1 MSYLEDKWL
10 EGYTLGKQDIIHK
23 KSWAENAPAETDS
36 DYLFDQDRAEVE
48 IDVKEED
55 LYSDTNWIV
64 SSKLIYD
71 KFIRNNA
78 TNKSQSAVGTVGPDS
93 YKKMANK
100 MMTSNDVKASS
111 LLEDIPFE
119 QMNDEQRKKYAE
131 FGLEFM
137 GAFNY
142 NLPMMGIRT
151 SQLSDMEDDTKFRFL
166 QMMKTYDDKE
176 ITWSGTGRF
185 FKNMLTDPT
194 TYIGLSTLGV
204 GVIGR
209 HGVKEMTKKGL
220 IEAFK
225 GSIKSPTALAAFE
238 GGTYFTADD
247 ALRQSVKI
255 QGDEQTGFD
264 FGQSAISFGTGA
276 LFGGALA
283 KGANYLADMVS
294 PTERFLNKVY
304 NNAEEAQVGLV
315 SFLKEATEGPLIIN
329 DKATVTGAT
338 TVDPGIKTRESS
350 RRKIGAKGYTD
361 PNQVTDI
368 VRTGVNTDRPEDADA
383 IVKMLSE
390 TYEIVDEGWKAYPGG
405 YFDRKV
411 IVTTP
416 EGKSAEVQIW
426 SQEIGAVKEQLWD
439 IYDKARVIEKDDSK
453 KNDYQNMLKES
464 ETIAT
469 AALIAGA
476 DIWRPIYDQIN
487 LTVPGL

>member
-1 MSYLEDKWL
+1 
-10 EGYTLGKQDIIHK
+10 
-23 KSWAENAPAETDS
+23 
-36 DYLFDQDRAEVE
+36 
-48 IDVKEED
+48 
-55 LYSDTNWIV
+55 
-64 SSKLIYD
+64 
-71 KFIRNNA
+71 
-78 TNKSQSAVGTVGPDS
+78 
-93 YKKMANK
+93 
-100 MMTSNDVKASS
+100 
-111 LLEDIPFE
+111 
-119 QMNDEQRKKYAE
+119 
-131 FGLEFM
+131 
-137 GAFNY
+137 
-142 NLPMMGIRT
+142 
-151 SQLSDMEDDTKFRFL
+151 
-166 QMMKTYDDKE
+166 
-176 ITWSGTGRF
+176 
-185 FKNMLTDPT
+185 MLTDPT

-209 HGVKEMTKKGL
+209 HGVKEITKKGL

-225 GSIKSPTALAAFE
+225 GSVKSTTALAAFE
-238 GGTYFTADD
+238 GGTYFAADN

-255 QGDEQTGFD
+255 QGDEQTGFN
-264 FGQSAISFGTGA
+264 FGESAVSFGTGA

-315 SFLKEATEGPLIIN
+315 SFLKEATEGPLNVN
-329 DKATVTGAT
+329 DKSVITGAT

-350 RRKIGAKGYTD
+350 RRKISAKGYTD
-361 PNQVTDI
+361 TDQVTDI

-390 TYEIVDEGWKAYPGG
+390 SYEIVDEGWKAYPGG

-426 SQEIGAVKEQLWD
+426 SQEIGAVKEQLWS
-439 IYDKARVIEKDDSK
+439 IYDKARVIEKDGSK
-453 KNDYQNMLKES
+453 KDDYTNMLKES

-469 AALIAGA
+469 AALVAGA